1 MRKSLRVR
9 LEMLLEGPSVR
20 ADLAPCFRSGTGS
33 GDGGFSNT
41 GNGDGGL
48 WETCTLSWIWES
60 WALTCLITNQSQR
73 YSAVIGRARGNHG
86 S

>member
-48 WETCTLSWIWES
+48 
-60 WALTCLITNQSQR
+60 
-73 YSAVIGRARGNHG
+73 
-86 S
+86 